1 MMRSPALDSSDSR
14 EMPYVLRKDKK
25 LRYNTDGSNNLV
37 EWIPDV
43 IQMAKAA
50 QPAFHKALVDRAIPP
65 EWETPFPAPDPADY
79 AAMSEYD
86 RDCLKD
92 DRQQHER
99 TRQNWKVCK
108 PAFCT

>member
-1 MMRSPALDSSDSR
+1 
-14 EMPYVLRKDKK
+14 
-25 LRYNTDGSNNLV
+25 
-37 EWIPDV
+37 V

-86 RDCLKD
+86 RDCLKT
-92 DRQQHER
+92 DRQ
-99 TRQNWKVCK
+99 
-108 PAFCT
+108 